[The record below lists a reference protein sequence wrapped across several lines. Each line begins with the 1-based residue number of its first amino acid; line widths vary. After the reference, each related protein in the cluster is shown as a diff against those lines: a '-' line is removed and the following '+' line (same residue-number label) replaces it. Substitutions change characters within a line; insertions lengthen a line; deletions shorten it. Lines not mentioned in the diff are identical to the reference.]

1 MPTTAGLQLLD
12 AARRQIQRSPF
23 REHLAVALSPLRRNH
38 ARRSEIYNCGT
49 IHMYVLR
56 FFLAA
61 PSPTTLGCAP
71 SRRRTRVST
80 VCQSPLCHLSIVSVC
95 RSTDDPNP
103 ASDSLRNLTPGPHS
117 NPIGPRPPR
126 QRLPPSLLIEN
137 ASDPVFR
144 PCHLSCPRRFRSR
157 LATTRSCGLVS
168 GLRTTQCPTA
178 IIQPRRMAQ
187 VIGTCN
193 SLPRAR

>member
-103 ASDSLRNLTPGPHS
+103 ASDPSPCS
-117 NPIGPRPPR
+117 PIAQPDARRAFKSHRPP
-126 QRLPPSLLIEN
+126 PAAP
-137 ASDPVFR
+137 AS
-144 PCHLSCPRRFRSR
+144 SS
-157 LATTRSCGLVS
+157 
-168 GLRTTQCPTA
+168 
-178 IIQPRRMAQ
+178 
-187 VIGTCN
+187 
-193 SLPRAR
+193 